1 MLFGY
6 RMPELRVLEL
16 VSMKLVPNSKIA
28 EVCAG
33 MHHLRPG
40 MADHIINLKKYGVQ
54 NLGKFGESVR
64 GGLIGKML
72 AY

>member
-1 MLFGY
+1 M
-6 RMPELRVLEL
+6 LEL
-16 VSMKLVPNSKIA
+16 VSMKLVPNHKIK

-33 MHHLRPG
+33 LQHLRPG
-40 MADHIINLKKYGVQ
+40 MADHIITLQKYGVQ

-64 GGLIGKML
+64 GGLLGKML

>member
-1 MLFGY
+1 
-6 RMPELRVLEL
+6 
-16 VSMKLVPNSKIA
+16 MKLVPNHKIK

-33 MHHLRPG
+33 LQHLRPG
-40 MADHIINLKKYGVQ
+40 MADHIITLQKYGVQ

-64 GGLIGKML
+64 GGLLGKML

>member
-1 MLFGY
+1 MWC

-16 VSMKLVPNSKIA
+16 VSMKLVPNAKIT

-33 MHHLRPG
+33 LHHLRPG
-40 MADHIINLKKYGVQ
+40 MADHIIMLKKYGVQ

-64 GGLIGKML
+64 GGLIGKLL